1 LWLAENKEVI
11 EIAANEVEKVLG
23 DPSYRMKYRIFDSF
37 DGLTGTLG
45 RTIQGTDGKLWFTT
59 SKGLLWLDPA
69 NISTNAL
76 TPPVLIRSVKANDR
90 QARSLTN
97 LTLPPRTTNLQIDY
111 TALSLSVPE
120 KVRFRYRLQGV
131 DKDWG
136 LESRGSTSGLQ
147 HRARV
152 VPDDLVPR
160 ALRARFCCPALGRLS
175 NAYS

>member
-1 LWLAENKEVI
+1 LWLAGNKEVI

-23 DPSYRMKYRIFDSF
+23 DPSYRVKYRIFDSF

-90 QARSLTN
+90 QAHSLTN
-97 LTLPPRTTNLQIDY
+97 LTLPPRTTNLQI
-111 TALSLSVPE
+111 
-120 KVRFRYRLQGV
+120 GV
-131 DKDWG
+131 DPSA
-136 LESRGSTSGLQ
+136 ETTE
-147 HRARV
+147 
-152 VPDDLVPR
+152 
-160 ALRARFCCPALGRLS
+160 
-175 NAYS
+175 